1 MRLEAVKRALV
12 LAVVVAV
19 ALGAATAPSRSAP
32 VSGSSVPRWVRTAVN
47 RLAKL
52 PIAPA
57 GPMTGYSRAKFG
69 RPWEDVDHNGCDTR
83 DDILQRDLKPFTL
96 KPGSKCIVV
105 SGDLNDPYTGKII
118 HFTRG
123 TTSLAVQIDHVVA
136 LAAAW
141 RTGAAKWR
149 AHRRLVYAN
158 DPDVLLA
165 VDGPA
170 NNEKRDSDASGWVA
184 PKYSCRYVAQQ
195 LAIKKKYTLWL
206 TQAEHDRMAE
216 VLASC

>member
-1 MRLEAVKRALV
+1 MRLRALV
-12 LAVVVAV
+12 LVGVVAL
-19 ALGAATAPSRSAP
+19 ALAAATTPSRAAP
-32 VSGSSVPRWVRTAVN
+32 TSGSSVPRWVRTAVN

-52 PIAPA
+52 PVAPA

-69 RPWEDVDHNGCDTR
+69 RAWQDVDQNGCDTR
-83 DDILQRDLKPFTL
+83 DDILHRDLKPFTL
-96 KPGSKCIVV
+96 KLGSDCVVV

-118 HFTRG
+118 HFARG
-123 TTSLAVQIDHVVA
+123 VATSSAVQIDHVVA

-170 NNEKRDSDASGWVA
+170 NNEKSDSDASEWVA

-216 VLASC
+216 LLASC

>member
-1 MRLEAVKRALV
+1 MWLRALV
-12 LAVVVAV
+12 LAVVAAV

-32 VSGSSVPRWVRTAVN
+32 TPSSSVPRWIRTAVN

-52 PIAPA
+52 PVEPA
-57 GPMTGYSRAKFG
+57 GTMTGYSRAKFG
-69 RPWEDVDHNGCDTR
+69 PAWQDVDHNGCNTR
-83 DDILQRDLKPFTL
+83 DDILRRDLKPFTL
-96 KPGSKCIVV
+96 KPGSKCIVIG
-105 SGDLNDPYTGKII
+105 GDLDDPYTGKII
-118 HFTRG
+118 HFARG
-123 TTSLAVQIDHVVA
+123 AATSTAVQIDHVVA

-141 RTGAAKWR
+141 RTGAANWR
-149 AHRRLVYAN
+149 ARRRLVYAN

-170 NNEKRDSDASGWVA
+170 NNEKRDSDASEWVS

-206 TQAEHDRMAE
+206 TQAEHDRMAALLE
-216 VLASC
+216 SC

>member
-1 MRLEAVKRALV
+1 MRLRALV
-12 LAVVVAV
+12 LVGVVAL
-19 ALGAATAPSRSAP
+19 AIAAATTPSGAAPT
-32 VSGSSVPRWVRTAVN
+32 SGSSVPRWVRTAVN

-57 GPMTGYSRAKFG
+57 GTMTGYSRAKFG
-69 RPWEDVDHNGCDTR
+69 RAWQDVDHNGCDTR
-83 DDILQRDLKPFTL
+83 DDILHRDLKPFTL
-96 KPGSKCIVV
+96 KPGSDCVVV

-118 HFTRG
+118 HFARG
-123 TTSLAVQIDHVVA
+123 VATSSAVQIDHVVA

-165 VDGPA
+165 VDGPS
-170 NNEKRDSDASGWVA
+170 NNAKSDSDASEWVA

-216 VLASC
+216 LLTSC

>member
-1 MRLEAVKRALV
+1 MRLRALV
-12 LAVVVAV
+12 LVGVVAL
-19 ALGAATAPSRSAP
+19 ALAAATTPSRAAP
-32 VSGSSVPRWVRTAVN
+32 TSGSSVPRWVRTAVN

-57 GPMTGYSRAKFG
+57 GTMTGYSRPKFG
-69 RPWEDVDHNGCDTR
+69 RAWQDVDQNGCDTR
-83 DDILQRDLKPFTL
+83 DDILHRDLKPFTL
-96 KPGSKCIVV
+96 KLGSDCVVV

-118 HFTRG
+118 HFARG
-123 TTSLAVQIDHVVA
+123 VATSSAVQIDHVVA

-170 NNEKRDSDASGWVA
+170 NNEKSDSDASEWVA

-216 VLASC
+216 LLSSC

>member
-1 MRLEAVKRALV
+1 MRLDAVKRALV
-12 LAVVVAV
+12 VAVVAV
-19 ALGAATAPSRSAP
+19 VAFGAATAPSRSA
-32 VSGSSVPRWVRTAVN
+32 STSVPRWVRTAVN

-52 PIAPA
+52 PVEPA

-69 RPWEDVDHNGCDTR
+69 PAWQDVDHNRCDTR

-96 KPGSKCIVV
+96 KPGSKCIVL
-105 SGDLNDPYTGKII
+105 SGDLNDPYTGKLI
-118 HFTRG
+118 HFARG
-123 TTSLAVQIDHVVA
+123 TATSLAVQIDHVVA
-136 LAAAW
+136 LADAW

-165 VDGPA
+165 VDGPS
-170 NNEKRDSDASGWVA
+170 NNEKRDSDASEWVA

-195 LAIKKKYTLWL
+195 IAIKKKYTLWV

-216 VLASC
+216 LLASC

>member
-1 MRLEAVKRALV
+1 MRLCALM
-12 LAVVVAV
+12 LVVAVAV
-19 ALGAATAPSRSAP
+19 ALGAATAPSRAAP
-32 VSGSSVPRWVRTAVN
+32 GSSSSVPRWVRTALN

-52 PIAPA
+52 PVAPA
-57 GPMTGYSRAKFG
+57 GTMTGYSRAKFG
-69 RPWEDVDHNGCDTR
+69 RAWQDVDQNACDTR
-83 DDILQRDLKPFTL
+83 DDILHRDLKPFTL
-96 KPGSKCIVV
+96 KPGSDCVV
-105 SGDLNDPYTGKII
+105 ASGDLDDPYTGKII
-118 HFTRG
+118 HFVRG
-123 TTSLAVQIDHVVA
+123 VSTSSTVQIDHVVA

-149 AHRRLVYAN
+149 THRRLVYAN

-170 NNEKRDSDASGWVA
+170 NNAKSDSDASEWVA

-206 TQAEHDRMAE
+206 TQAEHDRMAV
-216 VLASC
+216 VLTSC

>member
-1 MRLEAVKRALV
+1 MRLRALV
-12 LAVVVAV
+12 LVGVVAL
-19 ALGAATAPSRSAP
+19 ALAAATTPSGAAPT
-32 VSGSSVPRWVRTAVN
+32 SGSSVPRWVRTAVN

-57 GPMTGYSRAKFG
+57 GTMTGYSRAKFG
-69 RPWEDVDHNGCDTR
+69 RAWQDVDHNGCDTR
-83 DDILQRDLKPFTL
+83 DDILHRDLKPFTL
-96 KPGSKCIVV
+96 KPGSDCIVV

-118 HFTRG
+118 HFARG
-123 TTSLAVQIDHVVA
+123 VATSSAVQIDHVVA

-165 VDGPA
+165 VDGPS
-170 NNEKRDSDASGWVA
+170 NNAKSDSDASEWVA

-216 VLASC
+216 LLTSC